1 MTDPLDGNYANSWK
15 YPWPNNDTTTPWNI
29 AGMIHWND
37 WKPITGENVWSTMMG
52 PLQVLWLT
60 NGTNITKFLT
70 FEDAPAQVQLGLSIL
85 PSVKALQS
93 PLGSLYHCPQG
104 TKMFPPDPNEQTNVS
119 NENNFSS
126 YASLT
131 MLYQVLSNF
140 SKGTSDPVLTQALTD
155 IQTILQGLD
164 KWFDT
169 YLLSEPYEGFRVVPQ
184 GGHVSFAGEFD
195 PVPIN
200 TTGGF
205 AVDCQTW
212 GMTVLGQAR
221 VDKVYGAGTAYQIWK
236 ATKTFAGYVTPS
248 GVLGG
253 VGYTIVNGNKTHN
266 IWSAEWTW
274 GAVNACRKLSY
285 EYNLAGNTAYAQEL
299 AADAL
304 SMETE
309 VSKPMIRCADGS
321 WCGGGLVQEDGS
333 YLYANDRFFIPWGWY
348 ANPVGATCST
358 AWAIMNSHKYNPFLL
373 GGGFVSPLA

>member
-1 MTDPLDGNYANSWK
+1 
-15 YPWPNNDTTTPWNI
+15 
-29 AGMIHWND
+29 
-37 WKPITGENVWSTMMG
+37 
-52 PLQVLWLT
+52 
-60 NGTNITKFLT
+60 LT

-85 PSVKALQS
+85 PSVNALQS